1 MSPVKKETVKAE
13 TRKVVA
19 AAKTETKK
27 AAATA
32 KTETKKVAAAVKAA
46 PKKVAPKKPV
56 VKKTSAVKKAEPK
69 KAATPAKEET
79 KTTVVVEFYG
89 KQVNT
94 ADVVAKAEKAYK
106 DAHAGIEIKTLEV
119 YVKPEEDA
127 AYYVVNGEGSDD
139 FKVSLD

>member
-13 TRKVVA
+13 AKKVVE

-27 AAATA
+27 AAETA
-32 KTETKKVAAAVKAA
+32 KTETKKAVSAVKAA
-46 PKKVAPKKPV
+46 PKKTAA
-56 VKKTSAVKKAEPK
+56 KKTTARRTAAKKTAA
-69 KAATPAKEET
+69 KAET

-94 ADVVAKAEKAYK
+94 ADVVARAEQAYK
-106 DAHAGIEIKTLEV
+106 DAHADVEIKTLEV

>member
-46 PKKVAPKKPV
+46 PKKTTA
-56 VKKTSAVKKAEPK
+56 KKTTKKTTARKAETK
-69 KAATPAKEET
+69 KAATKEAT

-94 ADVVAKAEKAYK
+94 ADIVAKAEKAYK
-106 DAHAGIEIKTLEV
+106 DSHKDADIKTLDV

>member
-46 PKKVAPKKPV
+46 PKKTTA
-56 VKKTSAVKKAEPK
+56 KKTTTRKTTAKKTESK
-69 KAATPAKEET
+69 KAAAKEAA

-94 ADVVAKAEKAYK
+94 ADIVAKAEKAYK
-106 DAHAGIEIKTLEV
+106 DSHKDADIKTLDV